1 MGQVPF
7 GGDASRPST
16 CYYAEVAQLVEHD
29 LAKVRVAGSNPV
41 FRSKCRGSTVV
52 VRILGK
58 DEVESSILSPG
69 SETHAPVGQ
78 WFKPSHSHCGDRGF
92 ESHLEYYMVTIAQLA
107 ERRIVVPNVVGSN
120 PTTHPIN

>member
-41 FRSKCRGSTVV
+41 FRSKCGCNSEGRVSG
-52 VRILGK
+52 LGK
-58 DEVESSILSPG
+58 EPVTLPG
-69 SETHAPVGQ
+69 MRVKDKVSMTLLR
-78 WFKPSHSHCGDRGF
+78 WF
-92 ESHLEYYMVTIAQLA
+92 ESIHLHMM
-107 ERRIVVPNVVGSN
+107 PG
-120 PTTHPIN
+120 